1 MSHCDEC
8 FDCRK
13 ENAKPKLLSLVEVA
27 ETLRKYHAITGAYA
41 YSIPITELLKMKPV
55 FKTETLEGYRPS
67 CIFVGEPNEIKY
79 RVCMTKGCVA
89 LVKDGDSHMCRVGG
103 FTGTRG
109 EPWAKVHDAV
119 CMNCGLT
126 FESNSDLVSHACEEE
141 YNHNFLGQR
150 VGRPSWDEYFLDIAK
165 VVATRAD
172 CTRRKVGAVIVK
184 NNRIISTGYNGAP
197 AGKPGCLTDG
207 ACPRGKLTYEEQP
220 KDVGY
225 ANCGSVHA
233 EANAIIYAH
242 QDLRDATLYCTDK
255 PCVEC
260 EKLITGAG
268 IKTVITP

>member
-1 MSHCDEC
+1 MKHQEEPELIACEVCGFYFTKGSTH
-8 FDCRK
+8 
-13 ENAKPKLLSLVEVA
+13 LLSC
-27 ETLRKYHAITGAYA
+27 
-41 YSIPITELLKMKPV
+41 P
-55 FKTETLEGYRPS
+55 FKKE
-67 CIFVGEPNEIKY
+67 
-79 RVCMTKGCVA
+79 
-89 LVKDGDSHMCRVGG
+89 G
-103 FTGTRG
+103 FTGTRY
-109 EPWAKVHDAV
+109 EPYGVVHEA
-119 CMNCGLT
+119 
-126 FESNSDLVSHACEEE
+126 ESYGVLKM
-141 YNHNFLGQR
+141 
-150 VGRPSWDEYFLDIAK
+150 RPSWDEYFLDIAK

-220 KDVGY
+220 KDIGY

-233 EANAIIYAH
+233 ESNAIIYAH

-260 EKLITGAG
+260 EKLIAGAG